1 MPRNHSQ
8 TCALV
13 KEFNNYNLTDEENMA
28 IKGLLAYFN
37 SFKTL
42 KEYLG
47 NDKDISQIDQTG
59 FYHANRSLSDQEK
72 QEVEVGIKE
81 HSAKL
86 ANKKKP
92 EKNPNS
98 SNCCEKCGASCL
110 VKSKGANTIQRTK
123 FVKHSTDFTQKEGL
137 KQEVLRLRELTRE
150 MEGRLSDPNLS
161 PQQRQQVNYLQ
172 TIQRNTLQR
181 AEQNYQNKYGN
192 LDEKPTNY
200 LPYIL
205 GGVGI
210 FAIHKDKDDI
220 PKSQVDLPNAN
231 QLGIKRENNNQNMNN
246 QNNLKIIEFI
256 ETREALTEAR

>member
-1 MPRNHSQ
+1 
-8 TCALV
+8 
-13 KEFNNYNLTDEENMA
+13 MA

-72 QEVEVGIKE
+72 QDKFEPFINYVIRGSGSGDKGTQCKTCKQKVKPR
-81 HSAKL
+81 
-86 ANKKKP
+86 KP

-123 FVKHSTDFTQKEGL
+123 FVKHSTDFTQFPAMKNEKEGL

-205 GGVGI
+205 GG
-210 FAIHKDKDDI
+210 HKDKDDI